1 MMDSHRLARVR
12 PALLCLSLLALSCGE
27 EKRPPVQDL
36 PQAVL
41 TVPQPNTVGQSLTV
55 QVSASGCEQVESL
68 SIYDGEDFI
77 KSVPYSGSGGTVS
90 VDIGANEIKYTRG
103 IAAQLTLKAR
113 VVCTDKRQNDS
124 LQQPAT
130 FFPVAEVIELPA
142 GNTGQ
147 VVPDFF
153 VADGSGV
160 LLTFIGCGTL
170 PNGTGRLF
178 KVNKSGTVLASVDM
192 PFPCT
197 VNTVITGMDPQSRKR
212 WVWTPDWGAI
222 AVDEQ
227 LKRTASTVVKVD
239 LLSVGPGGDAL
250 IWNSTGTGAGLSR
263 LSHTGD
269 DNFKWRYTPRGFM
282 VTPALVNNNGVVLV
296 ASIAPDSTLGAA
308 IIVATVDYGD
318 QNPATGGIET
328 NAFLVKRVASNDPVP
343 TTTPPATFNA
353 DGTLIYLA
361 IEGLNQLTQVF
372 ACATQANF
380 CEGANQ
386 RWTSPVLSGSVVAT
400 VPYANGSRLAVIAP
414 QKAWVLDAST
424 GSVVNKGGGEQPF
437 TTQGALITL
446 QVQAGAGP
454 FPHSFYFLNG
464 AAPQEGL
471 PSPMP
476 VEIVGTDSAD
486 KGVLYRYQISSGTLA
501 AAVDAAGTLWLR
513 VGRKLARPLT
523 PTEYR
528 QVRPVTP

>member
-1 MMDSHRLARVR
+1 MMDSYRLARLR
-12 PALLCLSLLALSCGE
+12 PALLCLSLVVLSCGE
-27 EKRPPVQDL
+27 EKKPPTPDL
-36 PQAVL
+36 PQATL
-41 TVPQPNTVGQSLTV
+41 TVPQPNTVGQSLIV

-68 SIYDGEDFI
+68 SIYDGEEFI
-77 KSVPYSGSGGTVS
+77 KSVPYSGAGGTVP

-113 VVCTDKRQNDS
+113 VICTDKRQNDS
-124 LQQPAT
+124 LQQPAV
-130 FFPVAEVIELPA
+130 FFPVAELIELPA

-147 VVPDFF
+147 IVPDFF

-227 LKRTASTVVKVD
+227 LKRTASTIIKVD

-250 IWNSTGTGAGLSR
+250 IYNATGTGAGLSR

-269 DNFKWRYTPRGFM
+269 DVIKWRYSPRGFM
-282 VTPALVNNNGVVLV
+282 VAPALVNNNGVALV
-296 ASIAPDSTLGAA
+296 PSIAPDSTLGAA

-318 QNPATGGIET
+318 QNPSTGGIET

-343 TTTPPATFNA
+343 ETTPPATFNA
-353 DGTLIYLA
+353 DGTVLYLA
-361 IEGLNQLTQVF
+361 IEGLNQLTQVY
-372 ACATQANF
+372 ACAPLANN
-380 CEGANQ
+380 CDGANQ
-386 RWTSPVLSGSVVAT
+386 RWVSPVLAGSIVAT
-400 VPYANGSRLAVIAP
+400 VPYANGGRLAVIAP
-414 QKAWVLDAST
+414 QKMWFLDANT
-424 GSVVNKGGGEQPF
+424 GAVINKGGADQPF

-446 QVQAGAGP
+446 QVQPGGGP
-454 FPHSFYFLNG
+454 YPHAFYILNG
-464 AAPQEGL
+464 PAFQEGL
-471 PSPMP
+471 PTPMP
-476 VEIVGTDSAD
+476 VEIVGTDTAD

-501 AAVDAAGTLWLR
+501 AAVDATGTLWLR

-523 PTEYR
+523 PPEYR